1 MTTQPQWW
9 QGAAIYQIYPRSFL
23 DTTGNGVGD
32 LAGIT
37 RKLDYVADLG
47 VDAIWISPF
56 VQSPMKDYGYDVS
69 DYRAVDPLFGQQGDV
84 QVLFDEAHK
93 RGLKVLMD
101 QVLSHTS
108 DQHPW
113 FAESKLSRD
122 NPKADWYVWA
132 DAAPDGGPPNN
143 WLSVFGGPSWQ
154 WSPWRS
160 QYYLHNF
167 LREQP
172 DLNFHNPDVQ
182 EAMLDVC
189 RYWLDLGADGFRLDV
204 CAFYFHDRQLRDNPP
219 EPEAPR
225 GAHFQFNPYS
235 HQRHTRDIS
244 QPENLGFL
252 ERLRALIDDYED
264 RVLLGEMHQENYA
277 QLHRDYTAP
286 SRLHLAYGY
295 DLLGAETLDAAVV
308 RASVEKL
315 GHADDDGWPCW
326 AMDNHDFTRTPTRC
340 GVEDE
345 PDAAVVALAA
355 LTCLRGASCLYQGS
369 ELALPE
375 AQLDFEDLQDPYG
388 KEFWP
393 AYKGRDGARTPMP
406 WKAEKP
412 HCGFSEA
419 DPWLPV
425 PPAHARLAVDVQD
438 TQPGSPLNRVRAFL
452 DWRRG
457 EPALRTGS
465 MVIHDAPDG
474 VLAFTRD
481 DGQGPV
487 FCAFNLASEGTC
499 LDLGH
504 AVSGD
509 ALDGHGFG
517 CHADDSG
524 IHLPA
529 WGAWFGR
536 PPGAQA
542 EGTRA

>member
-1 MTTQPQWW
+1 MTTHAAWW
-9 QGAAIYQIYPRSFL
+9 QGATIYQIYPRSFL

-32 LAGIT
+32 LPGIT
-37 RKLDYVADLG
+37 RKLDYIAALG

-84 QVLFDEAHK
+84 QVLFDEAHR
-93 RGLKVLMD
+93 RGLRVLMD

-113 FAESKLSRD
+113 FRESRGSRD

-143 WLSVFGGPSWQ
+143 WLSVFGGASWQ

-172 DLNFHNPDVQ
+172 DLNFHNPEVQ
-182 EAMLDVC
+182 EAVLDVC

-204 CAFYFHDRQLRDNPP
+204 CAFYFHDTELRDNPP
-219 EPEAPR
+219 EPETPR

-235 HQRHTRDIS
+235 YQRHVHDIG

-252 ERLRALIDDYED
+252 ERLRALTDEYED

-277 QLHRDYTAP
+277 QLHREYTAP
-286 SRLHLAYGY
+286 GRLHLAYGY
-295 DLLGAETLDAAVV
+295 DLLGAEQRDPAVI
-308 RASVEKL
+308 RRSAEKL
-315 GHADDDGWPCW
+315 GYSDTDGWPCW

-340 GVEDE
+340 GWEDN
-345 PDAAVVALAA
+345 PDASVMALVA
-355 LTCLRGASCLYQGS
+355 LTCLRGAACLYQGS

-375 AQLDFEDLQDPYG
+375 ATLDYEDLQDPYG
-388 KEFWP
+388 REFWP
-393 AYKGRDGARTPMP
+393 AYAGRDGARTPMP
-406 WKAEKP
+406 WTADHP
-412 HCGFSEA
+412 NGDFSHEA
-419 DPWLPV
+419 PWLPV
-425 PPAHARLAVDVQD
+425 PPAHLRLSVATQD
-438 TQPGSPLNRVRAFL
+438 AQPGSPLNRIRRFL
-452 DWRRG
+452 AWRRD
-457 EPALRTGS
+457 EPALRHGA
-465 MVIHDAPDG
+465 MRMHDGPEG
-474 VLAFTRD
+474 VLTFTRD
-481 DGQGPV
+481 DGANPV
-487 FCAFNLASEGTC
+487 FCAINLSPGGACVTP
-499 LDLGH
+499 GH
-504 AVSGD
+504 AISGG
-509 ALDGHGFG
+509 ALEGHGFG
-517 CHADDSG
+517 CHADETG

-536 PPGAQA
+536 PPNSVAGAV
-542 EGTRA
+542 R